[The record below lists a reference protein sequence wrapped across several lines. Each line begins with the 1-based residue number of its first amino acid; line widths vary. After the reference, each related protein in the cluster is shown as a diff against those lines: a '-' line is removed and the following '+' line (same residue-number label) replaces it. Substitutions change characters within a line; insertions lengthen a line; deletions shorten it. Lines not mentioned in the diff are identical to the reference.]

1 MNGEPQAEPRQ
12 RLVLGLGNPGER
24 YARTR
29 HNVGFRV
36 VEELARRRDLRLGK
50 LECNALSAA
59 DPVVMLAQ
67 PQTYMN
73 RSGYALRCLAERHGF
88 EAEDVLV
95 VYDEVA
101 LPLGKLRLRV
111 QGSPGGHR
119 GMESVIE
126 NVRTDEVARLRC
138 GIQHGGIA
146 DEEAEDDLDLV
157 AFVLAEFT
165 AEEESAVKEMIL
177 RAADACEA
185 WLADGATVAMNQF
198 NR

>member
-1 MNGEPQAEPRQ
+1 MNGEPQAELRQ

-24 YARTR
+24 YLRTR

-50 LECNALSAA
+50 LECNAVIAA
-59 DPVVMLAQ
+59 DEAVMLAQ

-88 EAEDVLV
+88 EAADVLV
-95 VYDEVA
+95 VYDEIA

-126 NVRTDEVARLRC
+126 NARTDEVARLRC
-138 GIQHGGIA
+138 GIAHSGNG
-146 DEEAEDDLDLV
+146 DGEAEEDQDLV

-165 AEEESAVKEMIL
+165 AEEESAVEEMVL
-177 RAADACEA
+177 QAADACDA
-185 WLADGATVAMNQF
+185 WLADGATVAMNRF
-198 NR
+198 NG